1 MTHLTQ
7 ELGIHLRLR
16 QRIQE
21 LFPNTD
27 EETLTDTIEGL
38 TRLDEVLAEVVR
50 STLHDEALAEAL
62 KARISGMRARL
73 DRLEAGAETKRA
85 AIAAAMSDAQM
96 RIFTMPEATVSLRD
110 LPPKLVVTDE
120 DAIPEA
126 YWKPQP
132 SKLDRRELTD
142 ALKAGASLP
151 GAVLGNGGVTL
162 AVRVK

>member
-1 MTHLTQ
+1 MTHLNQ

-27 EETLTDTIEGL
+27 EETLADTVEGL
-38 TRLDEVLAEVVR
+38 SHLDEVLAEVVR
-50 STLHDEALAEAL
+50 STLHDEALADAL
-62 KARISGMRARL
+62 KARINGMRVRL

-85 AIAAAMSDAQM
+85 AVAAAMTDAQM

-120 DAIPEA
+120 EAIPDA

-132 SKLDRRELTD
+132 PKLDRRERGD
-142 ALKAGASLP
+142 ALKAGANLP